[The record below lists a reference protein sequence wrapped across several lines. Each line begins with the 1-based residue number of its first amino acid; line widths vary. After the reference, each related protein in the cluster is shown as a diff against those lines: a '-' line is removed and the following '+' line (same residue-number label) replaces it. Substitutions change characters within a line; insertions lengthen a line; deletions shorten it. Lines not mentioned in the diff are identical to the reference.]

1 MSKHD
6 SSTSKDG
13 AGLTADRPRTK
24 LEEDELGYRDFAEAI
39 AAGLVERGG
48 SDGLVIA
55 IHGKWG
61 SGKTTAVNM
70 AVDALERREA
80 EKPEK
85 ERTIVVRFNPWWFSE
100 QKDLTRAFFGELN
113 ASIGKR
119 LSANVRDGLRIMAK
133 KVTGAGE
140 LVSSLLAWT
149 PAGPAAK
156 QIAELVKAAGE
167 EIPEDRSLDDV
178 RNDLSKAL
186 EKETNSILVIVD
198 DVDRLPSDEARQIF
212 RLVKSVADLPRV
224 TYLLVFDRDIAT
236 RALERPVDSDSPEWL
251 EKIIQAS
258 FDLPPVAQGDLNR
271 LFLIRLNAIVA
282 GASVPD
288 MVRWGNTFHGAV
300 VPWLRTARD
309 VGRLANAIAMAW
321 PAIRNE
327 VDVADFVA
335 IETMRLFEPKL
346 YAFVR
351 SHADELTGVE
361 PDHSRREGRE
371 AFGVTLLANVEPE
384 RRSRAERALRY
395 VFPRLDAIFAN
406 TWHCGDWKNAE
417 RDKRITSK
425 RRFPIY
431 FNLGLGD
438 GIISSGEMEAFRNSF
453 ADPEETRRLVQGYVD
468 QPRRLGG
475 TRATVLLDALMAQ
488 SDDQVAG
495 NEEATARA
503 LLAAADLFLN
513 AIEGDRT
520 PEGLPKTWAVSFA
533 IEPALLHLPPET
545 IARLLAEAV
554 DGPSPRMATFFVT
567 LLSTD
572 HGRAGEKE
580 AKPEAERR
588 LPLDL
593 VLSLE
598 KCLAERVAR
607 DAQSGSIREQIDA
620 ASQIWAWEREAGSEP
635 IRAWIDAHM
644 DEDDFALWL
653 MATFTGE
660 GTSHA
665 FGDMVGQRLY
675 TVSRQSLE
683 TIADVDRLSAA
694 AKRLVAAG
702 RDPDEA
708 AQHFLDGLKSR
719 F

>member
-1 MSKHD
+1 MTKRD
-6 SSTSKDG
+6 SSASTDG

-24 LEEDELGYRDFAEAI
+24 LEEDELGYRDFSEAI
-39 AAGLVERGG
+39 AAGLSERGG

-61 SGKTTAVNM
+61 SGKTSAVNM
-70 AVDALERREA
+70 VVDALERREA
-80 EKPEK
+80 EKPEL

-119 LSANVRDGLRIMAK
+119 LSANVRDGLRLMAK

-167 EIPEDRSLDDV
+167 EIPEERSLDDV

-186 EKETNSILVIVD
+186 EKETNSILVIID
-198 DVDRLPSDEARQIF
+198 DVDRLPGDEARQIF

-224 TYLLVFDRDIAT
+224 TYLLVFDREIAT
-236 RALERPVDSDSPEWL
+236 RALERPADSDSPEWL

-271 LFLIRLNAIVA
+271 LFLNRLNAIVA

-300 VPWLRTARD
+300 VPWLRTVRD

-361 PDHSRREGRE
+361 PEHGGREARE
-371 AFGVTLLANVEPE
+371 AFGVALLANVEPDRRPRTE
-384 RRSRAERALRY
+384 RVLRY

-406 TWHCGDWKNAE
+406 TWHGGDWKNAE

-453 ADPEETRRLVQGYVD
+453 IDPKETRRLVQGYVD

-488 SDDQVAG
+488 SDDHAAG
-495 NEEATARA
+495 NEEAAARA

-513 AIEGDRT
+513 AIDGNKT
-520 PEGLPKTWAVSFA
+520 PEGLPKTWAISFA
-533 IEPALLHLPPET
+533 IGPVLFRLPPET
-545 IARLLAEAV
+545 IAGLVAEAV
-554 DGPSPRMATFFVT
+554 DGPSPRMATFIVT

-572 HGRAGEKE
+572 HGRAGETE
-580 AKPEAERR
+580 AKPEEERR

-593 VLSLE
+593 VLNLE
-598 KCLAERVAR
+598 RRIAERVAR
-607 DAQSGSIREQIDA
+607 DAQSGALRSQTDA
-620 ASQIWAWEREAGSEP
+620 ASQIWAWERETGPEP
-635 IRAWIDAHM
+635 IRAWINAHM
-644 DEDDFALWL
+644 EDDGFALWL

-660 GTSHA
+660 GTSQV

-675 TVSRQSLE
+675 SVNRQSLA
-683 TIADVDRLSAA
+683 TIADVDRLSTIAE
-694 AKRLVAAG
+694 RLIAAG
-702 RDPDEA
+702 LDPVGA
-708 AQHFLDGLKSR
+708 AQHFLDGLKAP

>member
-6 SSTSKDG
+6 SSASKDG

-80 EKPEK
+80 EKPET

-186 EKETNSILVIVD
+186 EKETNSILVIID

-258 FDLPPVAQGDLNR
+258 FDLPPVAQGTSIGYSSFVSMPLSR
-271 LFLIRLNAIVA
+271 ARRCRTWCGGEIR
-282 GASVPD
+282 S
-288 MVRWGNTFHGAV
+288 
-300 VPWLRTARD
+300 TAR
-309 VGRLANAIAMAW
+309 
-321 PAIRNE
+321 
-327 VDVADFVA
+327 
-335 IETMRLFEPKL
+335 
-346 YAFVR
+346 
-351 SHADELTGVE
+351 
-361 PDHSRREGRE
+361 
-371 AFGVTLLANVEPE
+371 
-384 RRSRAERALRY
+384 
-395 VFPRLDAIFAN
+395 
-406 TWHCGDWKNAE
+406 
-417 RDKRITSK
+417 
-425 RRFPIY
+425 
-431 FNLGLGD
+431 
-438 GIISSGEMEAFRNSF
+438 
-453 ADPEETRRLVQGYVD
+453 
-468 QPRRLGG
+468 
-475 TRATVLLDALMAQ
+475 
-488 SDDQVAG
+488 
-495 NEEATARA
+495 
-503 LLAAADLFLN
+503 
-513 AIEGDRT
+513 
-520 PEGLPKTWAVSFA
+520 
-533 IEPALLHLPPET
+533 
-545 IARLLAEAV
+545 
-554 DGPSPRMATFFVT
+554 
-567 LLSTD
+567 
-572 HGRAGEKE
+572 
-580 AKPEAERR
+580 
-588 LPLDL
+588 
-593 VLSLE
+593 
-598 KCLAERVAR
+598 
-607 DAQSGSIREQIDA
+607 
-620 ASQIWAWEREAGSEP
+620 
-635 IRAWIDAHM
+635 
-644 DEDDFALWL
+644 
-653 MATFTGE
+653 
-660 GTSHA
+660 
-665 FGDMVGQRLY
+665 
-675 TVSRQSLE
+675 
-683 TIADVDRLSAA
+683 
-694 AKRLVAAG
+694 
-702 RDPDEA
+702 
-708 AQHFLDGLKSR
+708 
-719 F
+719 